1 MINEKMK
8 NDAWRSLPKDFKDE
22 IKRVYNRPCYTMA
35 AFTVNN
41 TLDWLFGI
49 GNLTEDE
56 QKENPSA
63 RGMEDRQ
70 GLSDLI
76 KKELTNLL

>member
-1 MINEKMK
+1 MINEKMQ

-22 IKRVYNRPCYTMA
+22 IKRVYNRPCNSMG
-35 AFTVNN
+35 AFHVND

-56 QKENPSA
+56 QKEEE
-63 RGMEDRQ
+63 RKEREM
-70 GLSDLI
+70 L
-76 KKELTNLL
+76 KKLKQKYEK